1 MLSPPWTAELAHS
14 DPTRP
19 DQVGKAFSLDC
30 SVQVLRGAT
39 AIQAAGPEI
48 TELLRRTGQDENPLL
63 SLDFFLGRVRL
74 FPGNEPVVLLVRA
87 EGRLE
92 GAVYLYEKLFLGR
105 HTGYLRGFDH
115 LTGESSVIA
124 DERSRV
130 TLLEVAMQQFVHK
143 TSARVAWA
151 TVRQGPGES
160 DAVPIKQQ
168 GLIIHAEVSSL
179 RREHR
184 LKLSDTFT
192 ATLASFGPHTR
203 RNLRYYRRRAEK
215 ELEASFNPE
224 LTFGE
229 SDQALREL
237 SERSFQPFEKSLAEW
252 RKMDGLLRT
261 RPGYFAIGLRAR
273 GKWIS
278 YLVGMRAGTSTYV
291 LLQMNHSEY
300 ARYSLSTVLRS
311 YFFEHEITRGQQEI
325 KFVNGTCAAFQ
336 RCCESDRCVTVT
348 ARRGLAAFVLFNWIA
363 PWHSAPDH
371 ALNMKRWICRLV
383 QINQKVEVGVNPL
396 IDDGLLHGQVGSSCN
411 RWLRLPVPGDVS

>member
-1 MLSPPWTAELAHS
+1 MLSPPWTSDLAHS
-14 DPTRP
+14 DPTMA
-19 DQVGKAFSLDC
+19 DHVGKASPQDY
-30 SVQVLRGAT
+30 SVQVLRGAR

-48 TELLRRTGQDENPLL
+48 AELLRRTGQDENPLL
-63 SLDFFLGRVRL
+63 CLDFFLGRVRL
-74 FPGNEPVVLLVRA
+74 FPGNGPVVLLARA
-87 EGRLE
+87 AGRLQ
-92 GAVYLYEKLFLGR
+92 GAVYLYEKLFMGMP
-105 HTGYLRGFDH
+105 TGYLRGFDH
-115 LTGESSVIA
+115 LTGESTVIA

-130 TLLEVAMQQFVHK
+130 FLLQIAMQQLLLE

-151 TVRQGPGES
+151 TVRQGQGES

-168 GLIIHAEVSSL
+168 GLILRAEVSSL

-184 LKLSDTFT
+184 LKLSETFA
-192 ATLASFGPHTR
+192 ATLARFGPHTR

-215 ELEASFNPE
+215 ELEVSFNPE

-229 SDQALREL
+229 SGQAWREL

-273 GKWIS
+273 EEWLS

-291 LLQMNHSEY
+291 LLQMNHNGY

-311 YFFEHEITRGQQEI
+311 YFFEHEIALGQKEI
-325 KFVNGTCAAFQ
+325 KFVNGTCATFQ

-348 ARRGLAAFVLFNWIA
+348 ARRGLAAFVLFKWIA

-371 ALNMKRWICRLV
+371 ALNMKRW
-383 QINQKVEVGVNPL
+383 PA
-396 IDDGLLHGQVGSSCN
+396 
-411 RWLRLPVPGDVS
+411 